1 MRMAAACCRLD
12 NNFFSSGIAA
22 SPYTEAGSVPFH
34 TRRADAPV
42 VAELQERLVLR
53 PMKVSNA
60 ASPDPAVLREVIRTQ
75 TEIAKLGA
83 DLGAV
88 MHLVAE
94 QVKGLTQ
101 AGGAIVEL
109 AEGGEMVYR
118 AASGIA
124 ASHLGLRLNREGSI
138 SGLCVAQ
145 SQVLRCDDTE
155 TDERVDRA
163 ACRRVGLRSMVVA
176 PLDYDGNTVGVL
188 KIASSKP
195 AAFEDQDVAVL
206 EMMCELIA
214 AAMYHA
220 ARNETNELYHRATHD
235 ALTGLANRALFYD
248 RLRQQLA
255 QARRKGRALGI
266 LSLDMD
272 CLKPINDRYGHRA
285 GDAALRA
292 TADRLLQT
300 SRQADT
306 VARLGG
312 DEFGM
317 ILSDVDGREGAV
329 EAIRRVSEQV
339 CHVFTFEENV
349 LPLHASVGMALF
361 PEDGE
366 EIDQLLESA
375 DQSMYAAKRLR
386 KGHAEEGN
394 TNLVCR

>member
-1 MRMAAACCRLD
+1 MRLAAALCWFD
-12 NNFFSSGIAA
+12 NNFSLQEPPHLRTLKQEVRLF
-22 SPYTEAGSVPFH
+22 P
-34 TRRADAPV
+34 TRLAVAPV

-53 PMKVSNA
+53 SMKVSNA
-60 ASPDPAVLREVIRTQ
+60 VSFDPAVLREVIRTQ
-75 TEIAKLGA
+75 TEIAKLGM

-94 QVKGLTQ
+94 QLKGLTQ

-145 SQVLRCDDTE
+145 GQVLRCDDTE

-195 AAFEDQDVAVL
+195 AAFEDRDVAIL

-255 QARRKGRALGI
+255 QARRNGRSLGI

-285 GDAALRA
+285 GDAALRT
-292 TADRLLQT
+292 TADRLRRT

-317 ILSDVDGREGAV
+317 ILSGVDGREGAV
-329 EAIRRVSEQV
+329 EATRRVSEQV

-349 LPLHASVGMALF
+349 LPLEASVGVALF

-366 EIDQLLESA
+366 EVDRLLESA

-386 KGHAEEGN
+386 KGQAEKGN
-394 TNLVCR
+394 TNFACL